1 MHLARIALTGV
12 SVFCSSIFL
21 PPFKFHFNPIP
32 ALLASLFVEPP
43 PVSLWAWPQVRK
55 HVNGLQ
61 QCLFRLVPCGLRA
74 WQRKATTDFHLK
86 PQNRICC
93 PSRHTSPDVMQP
105 VKVQFL
111 SLVWIRHT
119 ELPVPRCRN
128 KISLVP
134 GSVIPPLVFCLA

>member
-61 QCLFRLVPCGLRA
+61 QCLFRLVPCGLRRREA
-74 WQRKATTDFHLK
+74 MTAME
-86 PQNRICC
+86 
-93 PSRHTSPDVMQP
+93 RHIKTPEPDLPPFPAYLPGRYAARQSTASFLGMDQAYRTARTKMQ
-105 VKVQFL
+105 
-111 SLVWIRHT
+111 
-119 ELPVPRCRN
+119 E
-128 KISLVP
+128 
-134 GSVIPPLVFCLA
+134 